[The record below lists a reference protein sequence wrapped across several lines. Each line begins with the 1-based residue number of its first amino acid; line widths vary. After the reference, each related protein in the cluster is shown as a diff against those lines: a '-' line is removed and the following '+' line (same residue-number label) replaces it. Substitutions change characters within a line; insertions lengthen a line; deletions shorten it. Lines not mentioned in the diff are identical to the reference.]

1 MRVRY
6 MHADT
11 ETMERMELIRD
22 LRLGE
27 YDVLVGINL
36 LREGLD
42 LPEVGLVAILDAD
55 KEGYLRSTTSL
66 IQTIGR
72 AARNVHSRVIMY
84 GDKITD
90 SMQRAMD
97 ETARR
102 REIQLAYNKEH
113 NITPHSVEKSI
124 RNVLEISRSA
134 QKSRKDGVNLTPQQK
149 TMKLQLLEQEMKQA
163 AAELDFE
170 RAALLRD
177 EMIALKQGKPVE
189 KSKGKKTGYKG
200 RKKGK

>member
-1 MRVRY
+1 MKR
-6 MHADT
+6 
-11 ETMERMELIRD
+11 
-22 LRLGE
+22 
-27 YDVLVGINL
+27 
-36 LREGLD
+36 
-42 LPEVGLVAILDAD
+42 
-55 KEGYLRSTTSL
+55 
-66 IQTIGR
+66 R
-72 AARNVHSRVIMY
+72 AAVKFNWR
-84 GDKITD
+84 ITKNTTLRRTAWK
-90 SMQRAMD
+90 RAYA
-97 ETARR
+97 T
-102 REIQLAYNKEH
+102 YC
-113 NITPHSVEKSI
+113 
-124 RNVLEISRSA
+124 EISRSA